1 MRWMSLDQFYKTLV
15 IIPENWLEFIAV
27 GCSPKSLLK
36 YGNVVKGRKLVKRGS
51 DGVTLSQIK

>member
-1 MRWMSLDQFYKTLV
+1 MRWRNLDQFYKTLV
-15 IIPENWLEFIAV
+15 IIPENWLESYRSWLLSKIF
-27 GCSPKSLLK
+27 LK